1 MIYKKN
7 PETGEIR
14 EYANIDNIGVEASNW
29 PDGTQEE
36 IDCYEL
42 EKVRTE
48 KSKELDAYYD
58 SSELWAFTLK
68 DGQGNSLTRE
78 QNWFLPR
85 ITKNIF
91 LISDE
96 GNKVLTT
103 IQDPEAIRAELNN
116 IGIVIFE
123 KKSEILIQIKNA
135 KTITE
140 INKIDITQEFKG
152 VNKEIVLTEI
162 QSII

>member
-14 EYANIDNIGVEASNW
+14 EYANIDNIGVQASNW

-123 KKSEILIQIKNA
+123 KKSEILTQIKNA